1 MSSLRKWQQFFFFE
15 ETACGLSLRIRARR
29 TQPAWSGEYEVDV
42 YNLLPAKSAD
52 GPNHKTHR
60 DHALDN
66 STDASFCRLCAA
78 HCDGLT
84 LGKTTKVD
92 IALKPHLDKFFQFPT
107 SSTLSVNVSVEVRI
121 QDICGY
127 VSESLYSDSSGRHFS
142 NMHSLYA
149 VSDAIVLYRGQ
160 RKCEMAPENRETST
174 ANVRR
179 NCTGDGLSQ
188 SK

>member
-1 MSSLRKWQQFFFFE
+1 MSSLR
-15 ETACGLSLRIRARR
+15 
-29 TQPAWSGEYEVDV
+29 
-42 YNLLPAKSAD
+42 NAD

-149 VSDAIVLYRGQ
+149 VSVTNELIALPDMTVKDALNITRKSAARNELYYAPR
-160 RKCEMAPENRETST
+160 EMP
-174 ANVRR
+174 
-179 NCTGDGLSQ
+179 
-188 SK
+188 